1 MARKDSTIIYNKHV
15 EICSE
20 YLSAEQFGRLM
31 FALMRDEEPDF
42 GDDTV
47 LSMAFAFIS
56 LQKNLDDKKYEE
68 RCRKNREN
76 GKKGGRPKK
85 TDKKP
90 LKPNG
95 FFENPNENENENEN
109 DNDNEN
115 DNENETNHDDS
126 LFHGQFNNVRLSDAE
141 RVDLERTYERTGE
154 LIDKVSLWLRTAKN
168 DVPDHY
174 GLCLKFAANDE
185 WPKRRVIE
193 PVRPII
199 VEDPLSEEE
208 QQRKVADMRARLNG
222 AIKSV

>member
-1 MARKDSTIIYNKHV
+1 MAKKRDTTVFYQNQI
-15 EICSE
+15 EICKK
-20 YLSAEQFGRLM
+20 YFNAEQFGRLM
-31 FALMRDEEPDF
+31 MALFEVEDGNSPEVA
-42 GDDTV
+42 DDIAI
-47 LSMAFAFIS
+47 AFEFMS
-56 LQKNLDDKKYEE
+56 LQKRIDREKYEE
-68 RCRKNREN
+68 KCRKNREN
-76 GKKGGRPKK
+76 GKLGGRPKK
-85 TDKKP
+85 GEKPKKA
-90 LKPNG
+90 NG
-95 FFENPNENENENEN
+95 SFKNPNDDDDEDDDEEIMMMN
-109 DNDNEN
+109 DEDI
-115 DNENETNHDDS
+115 HDS
-126 LFHGQFNNVRLSDAE
+126 VFIGQFNNVRLSDTE
-141 RVDLERTYERTGE
+141 RDDLERTYERTGE